1 MEVAMKKY
9 KVLLV
14 LLFVSAVLMSP
25 FQSKV
30 VLADTVLQPAD
41 NSITPQEVEN
51 FLNSFTSEYMK
62 YDNIPGMA
70 FVMVKDGEVFFSKGY
85 GYADVEKRVPF
96 HPDQSIVRGGSIVKA
111 VTALAVMQLAEQ
123 GKLDLD
129 ADVNQY
135 LTHFQVP
142 NTYDE
147 PITARQLLHYTAGLD
162 TRFIGIRV
170 ESMDEILPLSEYLAQ
185 HLTDRVRPPG
195 EIRSYNDFE
204 IALAGLLVEEVSG
217 MPYDEY
223 VQENIFNP
231 LGMDSTSIYLPKE
244 DEGRVALGYQSNGQP
259 FPLNYYYLNDA
270 AGAGFNTTASDLARF
285 MIMHLENGRFGNLQ
299 LLSEE
304 SAKELHT
311 TRFQH
316 NPHLPGI
323 AYTFDE
329 QFWGSHRVLA
339 KSGGAPGFSN
349 RMILLPDDDIGIYFV
364 SNRDAEAVKFGPS
377 LEKAFRETF
386 YPGGN
391 NQSVGKE
398 VPASDPKEM
407 ERYEGYYVE
416 LIDYSVNSLEKVSSL
431 MNQIHVTANGQG
443 QLKMNGGSLLRVDTN
458 LFQWSESGNY
468 VAFREDDKGNVTY
481 MFYARTAVM
490 RVPWYETFPV
500 QMGLLGLSLV
510 IFLTALIGWLV
521 AGLRDQ
527 GKLYG
532 VSGSLSLLNVGFLV
546 GLGLLLG
553 PVFTAA
559 DSPWAFS
566 FAPPVELL
574 LLLALP
580 LVGVVLTLLL
590 AWQVYRSWKEKRGGW
605 LVRVHN
611 TLILVAN
618 FSFFFFLHTWNL
630 LGYRL

>member
-1 MEVAMKKY
+1 MKKY
-9 KVLLV
+9 KALLM
-14 LLFVSAVLMSP
+14 LLFVAAVLISP
-25 FQSKV
+25 FHSKV
-30 VLADTVLQPAD
+30 VLADAALQPAD

-51 FLNSFTSEYMK
+51 FLNGFTSEYME
-62 YDNIPGMA
+62 YDNVPGMA
-70 FVMVKDGEVFFSKGY
+70 FVMVKDGEIFFSKGY
-85 GYADVEKRVPF
+85 GYADVERQVLFDPE
-96 HPDQSIVRGGSIVKA
+96 QTIVRGGSVVKT

-123 GKLDLD
+123 GRLDLD

-142 NTYDE
+142 DTYDE

-170 ESMDEILPLSEYLAQ
+170 KSMDDVLPLSDYLAYN
-185 HLTDRVRPPG
+185 LTDRVRPPG
-195 EIRSYNDFE
+195 EVRSYNDFE

-223 VQENIFNP
+223 VQEHIFKP

-244 DEGRVALGYQSNGQP
+244 DEARVALGYRSNGQP

-270 AGAGFNTTASDLARF
+270 AGAGFNTTASDLARY
-285 MIMHLENGRFGNLQ
+285 MIMHLENGKYGNVQ

-304 SAKELHT
+304 FANELHT

-316 NPHLPGI
+316 DPHLPGI

-329 QFWGSHRVLA
+329 QFWGNHHVLA
-339 KSGGAPGFSN
+339 KSGGSPGFSN
-349 RMILLPDDDIGIYFV
+349 RMILLPDNDMGIYFV
-364 SNRDAEAVKFGPS
+364 FNRDAESVNFRS
-377 LEKAFRETF
+377 DLEQAFRERF
-386 YPGGN
+386 FPGGS
-391 NQSVGKE
+391 NQPVGKE

-416 LIDYSVNSLEKVSSL
+416 LIDYSVNGLEKVSSL

-443 QLKMNGGSLLRVDTN
+443 RLMMSGGTLLRVDTN

-468 VAFREDDKGNVTY
+468 VAFRDDENGSITY
-481 MFYARTAVM
+481 MFYARTAVV

-500 QMGLLGLSLV
+500 QMSLLGFSLV
-510 IFLTALIGWLV
+510 TFLSVLIGWLV
-521 AGLRDQ
+521 AGLKRQ
-527 GKLYG
+527 GKLYN
-532 VSGSLSLLNVGFLV
+532 VSGLLSLLNVVFLV

-553 PVFTAA
+553 PVFTGSDA
-559 DSPWAFS
+559 PWIFS
-566 FAPPVELL
+566 FSPPVELL
-574 LLLALP
+574 ILLALP

-590 AWQVYRSWKEKRGGW
+590 AWQVFRSWKEKRGGRF
-605 LVRVHN
+605 VRVHN
-611 TLILVAN
+611 TLMLLASAA
-618 FSFFFFLHTWNL
+618 FLFFLNTWNL

>member
-1 MEVAMKKY
+1 MKKY

-30 VLADTVLQPAD
+30 VLADTVLQSAD

-96 HPDQSIVRGGSIVKA
+96 HPDQSIVRGGSIVKT

-244 DEGRVALGYQSNGQP
+244 DEGRVALGYRSNGQP

-270 AGAGFNTTASDLARF
+270 AGAGFNTTASDLTDF

-299 LLSEE
+299 
-304 SAKELHT
+304 
-311 TRFQH
+311 
-316 NPHLPGI
+316 
-323 AYTFDE
+323 
-329 QFWGSHRVLA
+329 
-339 KSGGAPGFSN
+339 
-349 RMILLPDDDIGIYFV
+349 
-364 SNRDAEAVKFGPS
+364 
-377 LEKAFRETF
+377 
-386 YPGGN
+386 
-391 NQSVGKE
+391 
-398 VPASDPKEM
+398 
-407 ERYEGYYVE
+407 
-416 LIDYSVNSLEKVSSL
+416 
-431 MNQIHVTANGQG
+431 
-443 QLKMNGGSLLRVDTN
+443 
-458 LFQWSESGNY
+458 
-468 VAFREDDKGNVTY
+468 
-481 MFYARTAVM
+481 
-490 RVPWYETFPV
+490 
-500 QMGLLGLSLV
+500 
-510 IFLTALIGWLV
+510 
-521 AGLRDQ
+521 
-527 GKLYG
+527 
-532 VSGSLSLLNVGFLV
+532 
-546 GLGLLLG
+546 
-553 PVFTAA
+553 
-559 DSPWAFS
+559 
-566 FAPPVELL
+566 
-574 LLLALP
+574 
-580 LVGVVLTLLL
+580 
-590 AWQVYRSWKEKRGGW
+590 
-605 LVRVHN
+605 
-611 TLILVAN
+611 
-618 FSFFFFLHTWNL
+618 
-630 LGYRL
+630 